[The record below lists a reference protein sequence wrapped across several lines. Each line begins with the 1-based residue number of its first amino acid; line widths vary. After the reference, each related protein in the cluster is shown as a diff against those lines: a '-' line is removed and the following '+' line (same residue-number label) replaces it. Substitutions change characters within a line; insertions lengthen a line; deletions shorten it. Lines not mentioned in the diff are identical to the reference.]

1 MIQDYAH
8 DRNNTVRYTLGKYVT
23 KPLIFFGINPST
35 ASIEKNDAT
44 ISIIEHIAKLRHYD
58 GYMMLNIYPLRATK
72 IDSAFPKKCDVD
84 ICAKNLHYIEKTIY
98 KSAEVVAAW
107 GSHIR
112 DRDYFIDILDQ
123 INRLLKEKDAT
134 WLCLSVT
141 KGGHPHHPTRLAYNK
156 MTFDFF
162 DMDTYI
168 QNMRNTK

>member
-72 IDSAFPKKCDVD
+72 IDSAFPKNVMWIFAQKTCIILRKQYTRVRKWLRHGEA
-84 ICAKNLHYIEKTIY
+84 IYAIEI
-98 KSAEVVAAW
+98 
-107 GSHIR
+107 
-112 DRDYFIDILDQ
+112 ILL
-123 INRLLKEKDAT
+123 IFWIK
-134 WLCLSVT
+134 
-141 KGGHPHHPTRLAYNK
+141 
-156 MTFDFF
+156 
-162 DMDTYI
+162 
-168 QNMRNTK
+168 

>member
-84 ICAKNLHYIEKTIY
+84 ICAKNLHYILRKQYTRVRKWLRHGEAIY
-98 KSAEVVAAW
+98 AIE
-107 GSHIR
+107 I
-112 DRDYFIDILDQ
+112 ILL
-123 INRLLKEKDAT
+123 IFWIK
-134 WLCLSVT
+134 
-141 KGGHPHHPTRLAYNK
+141 
-156 MTFDFF
+156 
-162 DMDTYI
+162 
-168 QNMRNTK
+168 

>member
-84 ICAKNLHYIEKTIY
+84 ICEI
-98 KSAEVVAAW
+98 
-107 GSHIR
+107 
-112 DRDYFIDILDQ
+112 ILL
-123 INRLLKEKDAT
+123 IFWIK
-134 WLCLSVT
+134 
-141 KGGHPHHPTRLAYNK
+141 
-156 MTFDFF
+156 
-162 DMDTYI
+162 
-168 QNMRNTK
+168 